1 MQMPAVLSGLGITVL
16 DGPFFSMLPFPARG
30 ALHTLSH
37 VRYTPHCHWQDER
50 GINPYE
56 RLDSYGRASRVDRMI
71 RDSSR
76 ILPALNDSKYVDS
89 LFEIKTVLEK
99 NEADDGRPILFE
111 SHVDLPGCFS
121 VLGGK
126 IDNIYDVLNKMDTL
140 ELR

>member
-1 MQMPAVLSGLGITVL
+1 MANGKSIIAVTVAEAMKSRMVSNERKLAANDPAE
-16 DGPFFSMLPFPARG
+16 A
-30 ALHTLSH
+30 
-37 VRYTPHCHWQDER
+37 
-50 GINPYE
+50 
-56 RLDSYGRASRVDRMI
+56 GRN
-71 RDSSR
+71 SSR

-126 IDNIYDVLNKMDTL
+126 IDNIYDVLNKLDTL
-140 ELR
+140 ELQ